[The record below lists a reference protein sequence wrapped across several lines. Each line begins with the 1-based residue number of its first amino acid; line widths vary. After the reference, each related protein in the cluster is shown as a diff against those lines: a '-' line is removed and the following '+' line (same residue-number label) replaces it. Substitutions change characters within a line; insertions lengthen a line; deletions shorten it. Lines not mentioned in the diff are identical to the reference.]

1 MMTFL
6 EQFKVSDTLVKFWS
20 GFDIESILNH
30 PKDGTSGYMVV
41 LVESIKM
48 EYLRYS
54 RNLKIDQICSDKG
67 ERDFYKIIENIENDY
82 VLIYQSRGEQNVILV
97 DIIKD
102 KFSKSQIW

>member
-1 MMTFL
+1 MTFL

-20 GFDIESILNH
+20 GFDLELILNH

-54 RNLKIDQICSDKG
+54 RNLKIDQICSDKR